1 MIVFI
6 CQICD
11 RGIHMN
17 LGDMTWV
24 EVKEYIIKKDCLI
37 IPVATCEQ
45 HGYHLPLNHDILCV
59 EYFASILSNNTD
71 FLVAPT
77 INYGINLPCDNNLC
91 GTTSITYDVLKN
103 TIQSIT
109 DWWRT
114 QGFRKFIL
122 LTFHGD
128 PFHIKAMTDLAEDT
142 LLIELYEIDYEDILE
157 KQTTMK
163 HACEA
168 ETSVAL
174 FLHPD
179 KVRKDAIY
187 EHDIPYEIFKDYLSH
202 EIVTK
207 PENYVGSL
215 GYPSFAS
222 KEKGQEIVTRIVER
236 MLSECNNFLL

>member
-24 EVKEYIIKKDCLI
+24 EVKEYIKKKDCLI

-45 HGYHLPLNHDILCV
+45 HGYHLPLNHDI
-59 EYFASILSNNTD
+59 
-71 FLVAPT
+71 
-77 INYGINLPCDNNLC
+77 
-91 GTTSITYDVLKN
+91 LKN

-157 KQTTMK
+157 KQITMK

-222 KEKGQEIVTRIVER
+222 KEKGQEIVIRIVER